1 MKANSITVIL
11 MMIIV
16 SVTAFTNERQRM
28 RHAAL
33 DRDNFELS
41 VFCFGDTKTN
51 FDRHDMRTGEHY
63 YATAFSYYHISRS
76 RAATSTDLSDRG
88 DNVPTWGAC

>member
-11 MMIIV
+11 MTFIV

-33 DRDNFELS
+33 DRDNSELS
-41 VFCFGDTKTN
+41 VCCSGDTKTN
-51 FDRHDMRTGEHY
+51 FDRHDMRTGEY
-63 YATAFSYYHISRS
+63 CYTTAFSCYHISRS

-88 DNVPTWGAC
+88 DNRPTWDAC